1 MEVALDVDFKE
12 KGSAVADPFL
22 EGVCLMGQVLGLAVG
37 KPKEMDIGR
46 NKTMMTGIGKE
57 QVEGAMLRFAG
68 FDGDASFDLKH
79 HGGLDRSVCIFPKEH
94 YSYFEEKFNRILL
107 PGAFGENLTVSGLLE
122 QDVAIGDVFQVG
134 EVRIQVSEAR
144 NPCATIGKYHFMPAL
159 FKEVRSTSRTGFLC
173 RTISEGKI
181 QKGDEIVRVR
191 REVDPISVAFCNEK
205 VLHRMGKREELERIS
220 QIEPLAARYRD
231 EVLEKLRKMG

>member
-1 MEVALDVDFKE
+1 MDFKE

-37 KPKEMDIGR
+37 KPNEMDIGR

-57 QVEGAMLRFAG
+57 QVEEAMLRFAG

-134 EVRIQVSEAR
+134 EARFKFRKLVILVRQLGNIISCQR
-144 NPCATIGKYHFMPAL
+144 FLRKF
-159 FKEVRSTSRTGFLC
+159 EVPVGRVFYVERSR
-173 RTISEGKI
+173 
-181 QKGDEIVRVR
+181 KGR
-191 REVDPISVAFCNEK
+191 F
-205 VLHRMGKREELERIS
+205 KREMRS
-220 QIEPLAARYRD
+220 F
-231 EVLEKLRKMG
+231 V